1 MLFLF
6 IAKVFRNFEFWFF
19 KWESV
24 LNHSW
29 LKKSDICREENGV
42 SKRFRF
48 FLLIALWKSLRVYSN
63 SMGLGEGEGWV
74 NFSVALLAI
83 LENAITKK

>member
-1 MLFLF
+1 M
-6 IAKVFRNFEFWFF
+6 IF

-48 FLLIALWKSLRVYSN
+48 FLLIALWKSLRGVYSN